1 MKRRRGEVIRPSH
14 PSKFMQQGALGSD
27 RTKPL
32 PKWEIEGKFED
43 HPDADKDKRP
53 IWRNR

>member
-1 MKRRRGEVIRPSH
+1 MKRRRPEVIRPGH
-14 PSKFMQQGALGSD
+14 PSMLMQQGALGSD
-27 RTKPL
+27 RKPL

-43 HPDADKDKRP
+43 HPDADRDKRP